1 MERQTHLYLAILKEQ
16 KHSHPSLGPYRV
28 FHSLE
33 TAASSSSRCTC
44 KSTET
49 GIVFH
54 MLVSFS
60 MVCQS
65 LSEISLNIF
74 HVIIHIYIILLRRTL
89 SKVAHIRL
97 RQRCPLSKTMSST
110 SPHPLSAGTERIG
123 CRPSFRIHGLV
134 LKLGSEVH
142 VARKAGDVRMRM
154 IPVFK
159 QGKAGGNKA
168 KEIAILKICRW
179 FCSIW
184 IMPGVISKVQKNNGT

>member
-1 MERQTHLYLAILKEQ
+1 MHVQIHWNRHRFSYAGFI
-16 KHSHPSLGPYRV
+16 
-28 FHSLE
+28 FH
-33 TAASSSSRCTC
+33 
-44 KSTET
+44 
-49 GIVFH
+49 G
-54 MLVSFS
+54 
-60 MVCQS
+60 
-65 LSEISLNIF
+65 LSEFVWNLF
-74 HVIIHIYIILLRRTL
+74 EHIPRNYTYIYNTAEANPFE
-89 SKVAHIRL
+89 SCSHTS
-97 RQRCPLSKTMSST
+97 QTTMSST